1 MATELS
7 KLRGMSPQELGEEE
21 RALREEIWK
30 LRLQRSTGQL
40 QDVHKVRRQRRALAQ
55 VLTIR
60 REKQLATAGGVRR
73 EG

>member
-7 KLRGMSPQELGEEE
+7 KLRGMSPQELTEEE

-30 LRLQRSTGQL
+30 LRLQRTTGQL
-40 QDVHKVRRQRRALAQ
+40 QDLHKVRRQRKALAQ

-60 REKQLATAGGVRR
+60 REKQLAAAGRVRR

>member
-21 RALREEIWK
+21 RALREEVWK
-30 LRLQRSTGQL
+30 LRLQRTTGQL
-40 QDVHKVRRQRRALAQ
+40 QDPHKVRRQRKALAR

-60 REKQLATAGGVRR
+60 REQQLAAAGRVRG

>member
-21 RALREEIWK
+21 RALREEVWK
-30 LRLQRSTGQL
+30 LRLQRTTGQL
-40 QDVHKVRRQRRALAQ
+40 QDPHKVRRQRKALAR

-60 REKQLATAGGVRR
+60 REQQLAAAGRVRS

>member
-40 QDVHKVRRQRRALAQ
+40 QDPHKVRRRRKALAQ
-55 VLTIR
+55 ILTIR
-60 REKQLATAGGVRR
+60 REKQLATADGARR
-73 EG
+73 QG

>member
-21 RALREEIWK
+21 RALREEVWK
-30 LRLQRSTGQL
+30 LRLQRTTGQL
-40 QDVHKVRRQRRALAQ
+40 QDPHRVRRQRKALAQ

-60 REKQLATAGGVRR
+60 REKELAAAGQVRR
-73 EG
+73 AG

>member
-7 KLRGMSPQELGEEE
+7 KLRGMSPHELGEEE

-30 LRLQRSTGQL
+30 LRLQRTTGQL
-40 QDVHKVRRQRRALAQ
+40 QDLHKVRRQRKALAR

-60 REKQLATAGGVRR
+60 REQQLAAAGRVRR

>member
-30 LRLQRSTGQL
+30 LRLQRTTGQL
-40 QDVHKVRRQRRALAQ
+40 QDTHKVRRQRKALAQ

-60 REKQLATAGGVRR
+60 RENQLAAAGRVRR

>member
-30 LRLQRSTGQL
+30 LRLQRTTGQL
-40 QDVHKVRRQRRALAQ
+40 QDLYKVKRQRKALAR

-60 REKQLATAGGVRR
+60 REQELAAAGGLRR
-73 EG
+73 KG

>member
-1 MATELS
+1 MATELT
-7 KLRGMSPQELGEEE
+7 KLRGMSPHELGEEE

-40 QDVHKVRRQRRALAQ
+40 QDAHKVRRQRRALAQ

-60 REKQLATAGGVRR
+60 REKQLATAGRVRR

>member
-7 KLRGMSPQELGEEE
+7 KLRGMSPQELTEEE

-30 LRLQRSTGQL
+30 LRLQRTTGQL
-40 QDVHKVRRQRRALAQ
+40 QDPHKVRRQRKALAQ

-60 REKQLATAGGVRR
+60 REKQLAAAGRAR
-73 EG
+73 SEG

>member
-7 KLRGMSPQELGEEE
+7 KLRGMSPQELGDEE
-21 RALREEIWK
+21 RALREEVWK
-30 LRLQRSTGQL
+30 LRLQRTTGQL
-40 QDVHKVRRQRRALAQ
+40 QDAHKVRRQRKALAQ

-60 REKQLATAGGVRR
+60 REQQLAAAGRVRR